1 MQARVRRINQIAFS
15 RHGIMGRGGCNT
27 CYE

>member
-1 MQARVRRINQIAFS
+1 MQGSVRGINQIVFS